1 MTVLKTM
8 VPMRDWLHTHTYI
21 YLYCSRKVELMYLVS
36 KEISDVVNPIED
48 HGWPGVCV
56 CVTKLQRIS
65 VSVLVILHT

>member
-1 MTVLKTM
+1 
-8 VPMRDWLHTHTYI
+8 
-21 YLYCSRKVELMYLVS
+21 MYLVS